1 MVIHEEKHKEDKTSD
16 DGNLKMKTKIKPSEN
31 LDVEEKRHDNPYN
44 IKINLLPTKVEQEKY
59 NDVNFKFQENLVPN
73 PENRYCEK
81 HGNEWCSRQSAIE
94 RYLIISDKV
103 HIHDIF
109 PVDDSRNKVCRVYFL
124 DTTSPGSVVK
134 SNKWNSRGTY
144 NVVSYRMMFDFF
156 LLEMTDG
163 CSATGYIAANNRRR
177 RMLCGSSAKEC
188 PKKVWIQAVGDFENA
203 LRGYP

>member
-1 MVIHEEKHKEDKTSD
+1 
-16 DGNLKMKTKIKPSEN
+16 
-31 LDVEEKRHDNPYN
+31 
-44 IKINLLPTKVEQEKY
+44 VEQEIY

-81 HGNEWCSRQSAIE
+81 HGNEWCSSQSAVD

-109 PVDDSRNKVCRVYFL
+109 LVDDSRNKVCRVYFL
-124 DTTSPGSVVK
+124 DTTSPGSLEASCACHLEYRGKEDLLLPISTVVK

-144 NVVSYRMMFDFF
+144 NVVSYRMMYNFF

-163 CSATGYIAANNRRR
+163 CSATGYIAAYNRRR
-177 RMLCGSSAKEC
+177 RMLCGPSAKEC
-188 PKKVWIQAVGDFENA
+188 PKKVWLQAVGDFGNA
-203 LRGYP
+203 LTTY